1 MGRRDSL
8 HYAAYACQLGP
19 GLPLLLSHI
28 CLDESDKVSGKIW
41 YNVRG
46 NEADITEGVQMDFFG
61 RKRAVLLAVGLGTF
75 MSGLDSSVVNMAL
88 PSMGRYFH
96 APLSTIEWTIMSYLL
111 VVSSLLLA
119 YGRLGDIYGHK
130 RIYILG
136 IVIFTTGSLFCSLS
150 PSVFILIISRG
161 IQAIGAGMQMATGP
175 AIVTDSVPPQERGRA
190 LSVTAVSVAIALTL
204 GPVVG
209 GFLTSTFGWQSIF
222 LINLPIGVFEVFLA
236 DKSIPRYSG
245 KTRQRFDF
253 IGAGFVFLAL
263 VGILL
268 PLSLVEEYGW
278 SNHYILGS
286 IVLGLVLA
294 AGFILW
300 ERRITYPMFDVVLFH
315 NRLFSMSNLSALLN
329 FMAQF
334 TIILLIPFYLQQLR
348 GLPPATAGIL
358 YMPMPLTTMLIAPIS
373 GNLSDRMDT
382 RYLSSAGMAIVALG
396 MGLLSTLKADS
407 PFSFLI
413 ISLIIVGLGIGLF
426 QTPNNSAIMGAAPQ
440 SKRGIASG
448 MLATMRNVGMVL
460 GVAISGAIFT
470 SSNQWLTN
478 RFQAQGLAGT
488 GLFRAAFEGALHITY
503 TVGAV
508 LALLA
513 VITSLVKGP
522 TRPGNS
528 HQDLD
533 AE

>member
-1 MGRRDSL
+1 
-8 HYAAYACQLGP
+8 
-19 GLPLLLSHI
+19 
-28 CLDESDKVSGKIW
+28 
-41 YNVRG
+41 
-46 NEADITEGVQMDFFG
+46 MDFFK

-96 APLSTIEWTIMSYLL
+96 TSLSTIEWTIMSYLL

-130 RIYILG
+130 RIYLLG
-136 IVIFTTGSLFCSLS
+136 ILIFTAGSLFCSLS

-161 IQAIGAGMQMATGP
+161 IQAIGAGMQMAMGP
-175 AIVTDSVPPQERGRA
+175 AIVTDAVSPRERGRA

-222 LINLPIGVFEVFLA
+222 LVNLPIGIFEAFLA
-236 DKSIPRYSG
+236 DKSIPRYSA
-245 KTRQRFDF
+245 KVRQRFDLV
-253 IGAGFVFLAL
+253 GAGFVFLAL

-278 SNHYILGS
+278 NNPYILGA
-286 IVLGLVLA
+286 LAMGLVLA
-294 AGFILW
+294 AGFVLW
-300 ERRITYPMFDVVLFH
+300 ELRIPYPMFDMTLFH

-334 TIILLIPFYLQQLR
+334 TIVLLIPFYLQQLR
-348 GLPPATAGIL
+348 GLPPATAGML
-358 YMPMPLTTMLIAPIS
+358 YMPMPFTTMLIAPIS
-373 GNLSDRMDT
+373 GSLSDRMDT
-382 RYLSSAGMAIVALG
+382 RYLSSTGMTIMALG
-396 MGLLSTLKADS
+396 MWLLSTLKADS
-407 PFSFLI
+407 PFPFLI
-413 ISLIIVGLGIGLF
+413 VSLVIVGLGIGLF

-460 GVAISGAIFT
+460 GVAISGAVFT

-478 RFQAQGLAGT
+478 RFQAQGLTGN

-503 TVGAV
+503 TAGAL

-513 VITSLVKGP
+513 VFASLAKGP
-522 TRPGNS
+522 TRFGDG
-528 HQDLD
+528 HQDLG
-533 AE
+533 EE